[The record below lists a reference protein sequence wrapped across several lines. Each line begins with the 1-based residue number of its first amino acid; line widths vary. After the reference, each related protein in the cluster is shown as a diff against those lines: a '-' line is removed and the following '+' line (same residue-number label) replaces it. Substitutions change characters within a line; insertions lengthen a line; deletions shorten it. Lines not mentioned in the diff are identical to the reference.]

1 MNGHDCKRRS
11 DLLSRV
17 RIHSF
22 AAIVDMCICISFCM
36 QAESVSPTLIRS
48 LALLPAVPLAAAHA
62 SAFHSLVLYWHSTL
76 VSSLLAI
83 NCRSVKL
90 IVE

>member
-1 MNGHDCKRRS
+1 M
-11 DLLSRV
+11 LSRV
-17 RIHSF
+17 CIHSF

-48 LALLPAVPLAAAHA
+48 LALLPAALPATARAYASHA
-62 SAFHSLVLYWHSTL
+62 SGLCQHSTSVL
-76 VSSLLAI
+76 SLLAI

-90 IVE
+90 TVE